1 MQDGNIHCHVAN
13 VTRQSPKH
21 GERFALAT
29 AAYNSGQRLWSAAAD
44 RHVDFNNREDVVFSA
59 ILLPED
65 APDWAADRSQLW
77 NTVDTTA
84 RRKDARLAKTIE
96 AAITR
101 DVPPEQREA
110 LLRDYAAPYVALGC
124 VADVAIHEDGTGHNP
139 HVHILLTT
147 RVLTHDGFGKK
158 LSAIEQ
164 RRFVKEARERWAEL
178 TNRYL
183 KQAGSTLRVD
193 HRSYKA
199 RGIAAEPT
207 VHRGPN
213 KQERRTK
220 REHARRVRQQH
231 QQEQSSGEQTM
242 AKPTDFERRAYP
254 NLIARDTWPPEPAAS
269 PDFTPQERD
278 EHQRYWDNEELKLI
292 ERDYYMEPED
302 YYIANPVKVSPSEP
316 EKPWY
321 DQALD
326 NAQGNDQIVTRQ
338 SEFEVELQIENEA
351 RQRILAETRDLYDR
365 ALAMNRSAAE
375 HRYLTEAAQ
384 ISPAVRKQA
393 EEDIIRNRMAKIQA
407 QDREQ
412 GLRELSR
419 QEQEHLK
426 ELRARNFVEEQ
437 IERGELPVPGPDGQP
452 ISRQELDRAQQRMLD
467 EQLREAPD
475 RDEPER

>member
-1 MQDGNIHCHVAN
+1 MQDGNIHCHIDN
-13 VTRQSPKH
+13 LSRKSPKH

-29 AAYNSGQRLWSAAAD
+29 AAYNAGERLWSAAAE
-44 RHVDFNNREDVVFSA
+44 RHVDFGNREDVVVSA
-59 ILLPED
+59 IVLPEG
-65 APDWAADRSQLW
+65 APEWAADRTQLW

-101 DVPPEQREA
+101 EVPAAQREA
-110 LLRDYAAPYVALGC
+110 LLRAFVAPYVALGC
-124 VADVAIHEDGTGHNP
+124 VADIAIHEDGTDHNP

-147 RVLTHDGFGKK
+147 RALTPDGFGAK
-158 LSAIEQ
+158 LAALEQ
-164 RRFVKEARERWAEL
+164 RRFVKQARERWAEL

-213 KQERRTK
+213 RLERQHK
-220 REHARRVRQQH
+220 REHARRTRSQQ
-231 QQEQSSGEQTM
+231 QQEQTM
-242 AKPTDFERRAYP
+242 AKPTAHERRDYP
-254 NLIARDTWPPEPAAS
+254 HLTARATWPPEPVAA
-269 PDFTPQERD
+269 PELTPPERD
-278 EHQRYWDNEELKLI
+278 EHRRYWEEQKIQQL
-292 ERDYYMEPED
+292 ETEYRTEPD
-302 YYIANPVKVSPSEP
+302 PPPAPEP
-316 EKPWY
+316 AQASRPARPGDQPWY
-321 DQALD
+321 EQALA
-326 NAQGNDQIVTRQ
+326 NAKDVDRVVTRQ
-338 SEFEVELQIENEA
+338 SEFEAELDIEDAA
-351 RQRILAETRDLYDR
+351 RQRILAETQDLYDR

-375 HRYLTEAAQ
+375 HRYLTEAAK

-393 EEDIIRNRMAKIQA
+393 EDDIIRNRMAKIQA

-412 GLRELSR
+412 GLRDLSR
-419 QEQEHLK
+419 QEQEHFK
-426 ELRARNFVEEQ
+426 ELRARNFVEER

-475 RDEPER
+475 RDEPDR

>member
-13 VTRQSPKH
+13 ISRQSPKH

-29 AAYNSGQRLWSAAAD
+29 AAYNSGQKLWSAAAE
-44 RHVDFNNREDVVFSA
+44 RHVDFENREDVVFSA
-59 ILLPED
+59 ILLPEN
-65 APDWAADRSQLW
+65 APDWAADRTKLW

-110 LLRDYAAPYVALGC
+110 LLRDYVAPYIKLGC

-147 RVLTHDGFGKK
+147 RVLTHAGFGAK

-164 RRFVKEARERWAEL
+164 RQFVTAARKRWAGL
-178 TNRYL
+178 TNHYL
-183 KQAGSTLRVD
+183 KIAGSTLRVY

-199 RGIAAEPT
+199 RGIEAVPT
-207 VHRGPN
+207 LHRGPN
-213 KQERRTK
+213 QQERRSK
-220 REHARRVRQQH
+220 REHARRVRQKN
-231 QQEQSSGEQTM
+231 QQEQSPGEQTM
-242 AKPTDFERRAYP
+242 AKPTDFERREYP
-254 NLIARDTWPPEPAAS
+254 HLIARETWPPEPEPS

-278 EHQRYWDNEELKLI
+278 EHQRYWDDQELKLI
-292 ERDYYMEPED
+292 ERDYYMEPEED
-302 YYIANPVKVSPSEP
+302 HLINTVEVPVTTAELS
-316 EKPWY
+316 WY
-321 DQALD
+321 DQALESAKGVD
-326 NAQGNDQIVTRQ
+326 RVVTRQ
-338 SEFEVELQIENEA
+338 SEFEAELQIEDQA
-351 RQRILAETRDLYDR
+351 RQRILAETQDLYDR
-365 ALAMNRSAAE
+365 ALEMKRSAAE
-375 HRYLTEAAQ
+375 HRYLTEAAK

-393 EEDIIRNRMAKIQA
+393 ENDIIRQRMASIQA

-419 QEQEHLK
+419 QEQEHFR
-426 ELRARNFVEEQ
+426 ELRARNFVEER
-437 IERGELPVPGPDGQP
+437 IERAELPVPGPDGQP
-452 ISRQELDRAQQRMLD
+452 ISRQELERAQQRMLD
-467 EQLREAPD
+467 EHFREEPD

>member
-13 VTRQSPKH
+13 VSRKSPKH

-29 AAYNSGQRLWSAAAD
+29 AAYNSGQRLWSAAAE
-44 RHVDFNNREDVVFSA
+44 RHVVFNNREDVVFSA

-65 APDWAADRSQLW
+65 APDWAADRAQLW

-110 LLRDYAAPYVALGC
+110 LLRAYVAPYIKLGC

-147 RVLTHDGFGKK
+147 RVLTHDGFGEK

-164 RRFVKEARERWAEL
+164 RRFVKQARERWAEL

-213 KQERRTK
+213 RLERQQK
-220 REHARRVRQQH
+220 REHARRTRSQQ
-231 QQEQSSGEQTM
+231 QKEQTM
-242 AKPTDFERRAYP
+242 AKPTAHERRDYP
-254 NLIARDTWPPEPAAS
+254 HLTARATWPPEPVAA
-269 PDFTPQERD
+269 PELTPPERD
-278 EHQRYWDNEELKLI
+278 EHRRYWEEQKLQQL
-292 ERDYYMEPED
+292 ETEYRTEPEPRP
-302 YYIANPVKVSPSEP
+302 APEPAQASEP
-316 EKPWY
+316 ASLPEQSWY

-326 NAQGNDQIVTRQ
+326 NARGVDRVVTRQ
-338 SEFEVELQIENEA
+338 SEFEAELQIEDEA

-393 EEDIIRNRMAKIQA
+393 EDDIIRNRMARIQA

-419 QEQEHLK
+419 QEQEHFK
-426 ELRARNFVEEQ
+426 ELRARNFVEER

-467 EQLREAPD
+467 EQLREQPD

>member
-13 VTRQSPKH
+13 VSRKSPKH

-29 AAYNSGQRLWSAAAD
+29 AAYNSGQRLWSAAAE
-44 RHVDFNNREDVVFSA
+44 RHVDFDNREDVVFSA
-59 ILLPED
+59 ILLPEA
-65 APDWAADRSQLW
+65 APGWAADRTQLW

-147 RVLTHDGFGKK
+147 RVLAHDGFGKK
-158 LSAIEQ
+158 LAAIEQ
-164 RRFVKEARERWAEL
+164 RRFVKQARERWAEL

-199 RGIAAEPT
+199 RGIAAVPT
-207 VHRGPN
+207 EHRGPN
-213 KQERRTK
+213 RLERQQK
-220 REHARRVRQQH
+220 REHARRTRAQQ
-231 QQEQSSGEQTM
+231 QQEQTM
-242 AKPTDFERRAYP
+242 AKPTAHERRDYP
-254 NLIARDTWPPEPAAS
+254 HLTARATWPPEPVAAPELS
-269 PDFTPQERD
+269 PPERD
-278 EHQRYWDNEELKLI
+278 EHRRYWEEQQLQQL
-292 ERDYYMEPED
+292 ETEYLAEPDPQPAPEP
-302 YYIANPVKVSPSEP
+302 AQASEP
-316 EKPWY
+316 ASLPEQSWY
-321 DQALD
+321 DQALE
-326 NAQGNDQIVTRQ
+326 NAKGVDRVVTRQ
-338 SEFEVELQIENEA
+338 SEFEAELQIEDEA

-393 EEDIIRNRMAKIQA
+393 EDDIIRNRMARIQA

-419 QEQEHLK
+419 QEQEHFK
-426 ELRARNFVEEQ
+426 ELRARNFVEERV
-437 IERGELPVPGPDGQP
+437 ERGELPVPGPDGQP

>member
-13 VTRQSPKH
+13 VSRKSPKH

-44 RHVDFNNREDVVFSA
+44 RHVDFDNREDVVFSA

-65 APDWAADRSQLW
+65 APDWAADRTQLW

-110 LLRDYAAPYVALGC
+110 LLRDYVAPYVALGC

-147 RVLTHDGFGKK
+147 RVLTHAGFGKK
-158 LSAIEQ
+158 LAAIEQ
-164 RRFVKEARERWAEL
+164 RRFVKQARERWAEL

-213 KQERRTK
+213 RLERQQK
-220 REHARRVRQQH
+220 REHARRTRAQQ
-231 QQEQSSGEQTM
+231 QKEQTM
-242 AKPTDFERRAYP
+242 AKPTAHERRDYP
-254 NLIARDTWPPEPAAS
+254 HLTARATWPPEPAAS

-278 EHQRYWDNEELKLI
+278 EYQRYWDDQELKLI
-292 ERDYYMEPED
+292 ERDYYMEPEED
-302 YYIANPVKVSPSEP
+302 HLINTVEVPVTTAELS
-316 EKPWY
+316 WY
-321 DQALD
+321 DQALESAKGVD
-326 NAQGNDQIVTRQ
+326 RVVTRQ
-338 SEFEVELQIENEA
+338 SAFEAELQIEDEA

-393 EEDIIRNRMAKIQA
+393 EDEIIRNRMARIQA

-412 GLRELSR
+412 GLRALSR
-419 QEQEHLK
+419 QEQEHFR
-426 ELRARNFVEEQ
+426 ELRARNFVEER
-437 IERGELPVPGPDGQP
+437 IERGELPVPGPDGRP